1 MLAIYKREL
10 KAFFQGITGLL
21 FIGVTLFFM
30 GLYFTVY
37 GLLNGYP
44 YFSYVVSGIVF
55 LFILTV
61 PVLTMRLLAEERKTK
76 TDQLILTSPVSVG
89 GIILGKYLAV
99 LTVFLIPVGI
109 CCLYPLIM
117 GRYGTVPMGEAYL
130 SILGYFLFGAA
141 CIAVGLFVSAL
152 TESQVIAAV
161 LGFAALFIGYMMPSI
176 CSIISSTGNWITKI
190 LGCYDLY
197 TPFSNF
203 MQGTLDV
210 GSCVYYISFI
220 GLMLFLTTQSV
231 QKRRYSVSVKNLSFS
246 AYSTGMIAVVLAIVV
261 ILNMVVAN
269 MPSQW
274 TSVDLTYEKLYTLT
288 DQTKEYLAQ
297 MQEDVTIYV
306 IAAEDNADTTLKQT
320 LDRYESLSEH
330 IKVEYVDPT
339 VNPRFSQQYT
349 DSSVSADSL
358 IVVSDKRSRVI
369 NYSDIYETSFDY
381 STYSSS
387 TTGYDGEGQITSAL
401 DYVLA
406 DDMPKVYMTQGHG
419 EVEFA
424 GSFTSALSKENVEAE
439 TINLLNYDAVPE
451 DASCLFIN
459 GAGSDFSADDKDKV
473 IAYLENGGKVVISL
487 IYHQEATPNLD
498 AILSYMGLSVTDGM
512 IVETDTNQYYRVPY
526 YLLPEVSY
534 STYTSNIVGNYYIFA
549 PYAQGIKIQDE
560 EAEGMSY
567 QEFLTTSDKSFSKN
581 SLENMN
587 DFDKAEED
595 EEGPFAIG
603 VEAVKTLEDKEA
615 TMVVFGTYQIFTE
628 DTDAMV
634 SGANLQ
640 MFTNTVSAFVDHEV
654 SISIP
659 VKNYEVSYLTVKQT
673 DAVLIGLITI
683 VIMPL
688 GCLIAGF
695 VIWFRRR
702 RR

>member
-37 GLLNGYP
+37 SLLNGYP

-55 LFILTV
+55 LFILSV
-61 PVLTMRLLAEERKTK
+61 PILTMRLLAEERKTR

-99 LTVFLIPVGI
+99 LTVFLIPVAI

-117 GRYGTVPMGEAYL
+117 TRYGTVPLGEAYL
-130 SILGYFLFGAA
+130 AILGYFLFGAA

-176 CSIISSTGNWITKI
+176 CGIISSTGNWITKI

-197 TPFSNF
+197 TPFENLL
-203 MQGTLDV
+203 QGTLDI
-210 GSCVYYISFI
+210 GACVYYLSFI
-220 GLMLFLTTQSV
+220 GLLLFFTTQAV
-231 QKRRYSVSVKNLSFS
+231 QKRRYSVSVKNISFG

-261 ILNMVVAN
+261 VLNMAVSQ

-274 TSVDLTYEKLYTLT
+274 TSIDLTYEKLYTLT
-288 DQTKEYLAQ
+288 DQTREYLSQ

-306 IAAEDNADTTLKQT
+306 MAAQDNADQTVVQT
-320 LDRYESLSEH
+320 LERYESFSDH
-330 IKVEYVDPT
+330 IKVSYVDPT

-349 DSSVSADSL
+349 DSSVSANSL

-369 NYSDIYETSFDY
+369 PYSDIYESSFDY
-381 STYSSS
+381 NTYSSS

-401 DYVLA
+401 DYVLS

-419 EVEFA
+419 EVEFS

-439 TINLLNYDAVPE
+439 SINLLNYDAVPE

-459 GAGSDFSADDKDKV
+459 GAGSDFSSDDKDKV
-473 IAYLENGGKVVISL
+473 IQYLENGGKVVVSL

-498 AILSYMGLSVTDGM
+498 AILSYMGLGVTEGM
-512 IVETDTNQYYRVPY
+512 IIEGDTNQYYRVPY

-534 STYTSNIVGNYYIFA
+534 STYTSNIAGTYYVFA

-560 EAEGMSY
+560 EADGMSY
-567 QEFLTTSDKSFSKN
+567 QQFLTTSEKSYSKN

-587 DFDKAEED
+587 DFEKAEGD

-603 VEAVKTLEDKEA
+603 VEAVKTLDDKEA

-628 DTDAMV
+628 DADAMV

-640 MFTNTVSAFVDHEV
+640 MFTNTVSAFVDHKV
-654 SISIP
+654 SISVP
-659 VKNYEVSYLTVKQT
+659 VKSYEVSYLTVKQT
-673 DAVLIGLITI
+673 DALFLGLITI
-683 VIMPL
+683 IVMPL